1 MERLKNMGLKHSFF
15 LLSFLCLL
23 SALLLTAGIYLFCE
37 KMKDSY
43 PRGGVVIG
51 YDGSMTEL
59 PQPTP
64 EQMDILR
71 LFDMIQV
78 FTVLLVPVCGLGLA
92 GMLFYRWKL
101 KKPINVLKDSAGRI
115 RMHDLDFTVPK
126 ISGDELGEVCA
137 AFEVMREEL
146 LCSNKELWYQA
157 QERKRLNAAF
167 AHNLRNPVTVLKGTV
182 KMLRQGVGDEQAL
195 ERLAIYTERIER
207 YIEAMSSIQR
217 LEQMPVCKKSVAVSL
232 LYDELSETANLLAPS
247 LKISV
252 RGNADEERAELD
264 HGLFLTVAENLINNA
279 ARYAKEELTIILDR
293 DERYL
298 KLSVTDDGP
307 GYPAWLIKDGPKPF
321 GRADVHETSLGMG
334 LYSSMLLCMK
344 QGGTLT
350 LENAAKQG
358 ASATALFAI

>member
-1 MERLKNMGLKHSFF
+1 
-15 LLSFLCLL
+15 
-23 SALLLTAGIYLFCE
+23 
-37 KMKDSY
+37 
-43 PRGGVVIG
+43 
-51 YDGSMTEL
+51 
-59 PQPTP
+59 
-64 EQMDILR
+64 
-71 LFDMIQV
+71 
-78 FTVLLVPVCGLGLA
+78 
-92 GMLFYRWKL
+92 
-101 KKPINVLKDSAGRI
+101 
-115 RMHDLDFTVPK
+115 
-126 ISGDELGEVCA
+126 
-137 AFEVMREEL
+137 
-146 LCSNKELWYQA
+146 
-157 QERKRLNAAF
+157 
-167 AHNLRNPVTVLKGTV
+167 
-182 KMLRQGVGDEQAL
+182 MLRQGVGDEQAL

-217 LEQMPVCKKSVAVSL
+217 LEQMPVCKKSVPVSL

-247 LKISV
+247 LKISI

-279 ARYAKEELTIILDR
+279 ARYAKEELTIILNR

-321 GRADVHETSLGMG
+321 GRADAHETSLGMG

>member
-37 KMKDSY
+37 KMKGSY

-217 LEQMPVCKKSVAVSL
+217 LEQMPVCKKSVPVSL
-232 LYDELSETANLLAPS
+232 LYDELRTCLL
-247 LKISV
+247 L
-252 RGNADEERAELD
+252 
-264 HGLFLTVAENLINNA
+264 H
-279 ARYAKEELTIILDR
+279 
-293 DERYL
+293 
-298 KLSVTDDGP
+298 
-307 GYPAWLIKDGPKPF
+307 
-321 GRADVHETSLGMG
+321 
-334 LYSSMLLCMK
+334 
-344 QGGTLT
+344 
-350 LENAAKQG
+350 
-358 ASATALFAI
+358 

>member
-1 MERLKNMGLKHSFF
+1 
-15 LLSFLCLL
+15 
-23 SALLLTAGIYLFCE
+23 
-37 KMKDSY
+37 
-43 PRGGVVIG
+43 
-51 YDGSMTEL
+51 
-59 PQPTP
+59 
-64 EQMDILR
+64 
-71 LFDMIQV
+71 
-78 FTVLLVPVCGLGLA
+78 
-92 GMLFYRWKL
+92 
-101 KKPINVLKDSAGRI
+101 
-115 RMHDLDFTVPK
+115 MHDLDFTVPK

-247 LKISV
+247 LKISI

-279 ARYAKEELTIILDR
+279 ARYAKEELTIILNR

-321 GRADVHETSLGMG
+321 GRADAHETSLGMG